1 MRATLHKHIYCCTG
15 TDGGQSYTPT
25 ITPLLNVEQPQAQ
38 TIGIYKLVGTMK
50 TRIMEDTPA
59 NQVGE
64 EGAAPK
70 RRRRRK
76 E

>member
-1 MRATLHKHIYCCTG
+1 
-15 TDGGQSYTPT
+15 
-25 ITPLLNVEQPQAQ
+25 VEQPQAQ